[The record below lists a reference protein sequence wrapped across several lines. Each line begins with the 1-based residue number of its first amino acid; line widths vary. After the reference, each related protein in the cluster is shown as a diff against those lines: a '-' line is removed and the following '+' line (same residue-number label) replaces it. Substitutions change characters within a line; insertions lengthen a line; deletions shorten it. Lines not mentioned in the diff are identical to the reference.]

1 MTEQQ
6 KHLRQIAL
14 ELAALL
20 NHDMTPEQE
29 REARDKARALDRGCA
44 LDMSEDQARA
54 WQRLTGHDQSIAA
67 RTTSRRERGGLGY
80 ICEHEA

>member
-20 NHDMTPEQE
+20 NHDMTPERTQ
-29 REARDKARALDRGCA
+29 EAREKVGELQGGLTGNEPPRDGAFCIARAQLIPGEMR
-44 LDMSEDQARA
+44 ARYMA
-54 WQRLTGHDQSIAA
+54 GNAEIYAVTLKA
-67 RTTSRRERGGLGY
+67 
-80 ICEHEA
+80 